1 MAYLLDELKW
11 RLRRALGMI
20 IGTLL
25 VGYFSYHLV
34 QGDHGVISH
43 LQLKA
48 TVAQAE
54 QVRDDL
60 VDRRSALEHKVT
72 LLYPDSL
79 DRDLLEEQARKM
91 LNYGH
96 PDELVVFDNTL

>member
-11 RLRRALGMI
+11 RLRRALGTI

-34 QGDHGVISH
+34 QGNHGLISL

-48 TVAQAE
+48 TVAEAQD
-54 QVRDDL
+54 VRDDL
-60 VDRRSALEHKVT
+60 VAQREVLEHRVR
-72 LLYPDSL
+72 LLRPDSL

-91 LNYGH
+91 LNYGFAE
-96 PDELVVFDNTL
+96 DIIVFDSTI